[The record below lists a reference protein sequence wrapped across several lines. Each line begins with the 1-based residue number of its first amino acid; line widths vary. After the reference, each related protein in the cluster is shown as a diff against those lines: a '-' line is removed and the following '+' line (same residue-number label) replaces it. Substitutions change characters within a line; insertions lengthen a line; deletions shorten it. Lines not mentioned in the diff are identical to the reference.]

1 MTGQKRLW
9 VTQVALSTLESWYVT
24 WEICRDKRDY
34 EARRRAISCKAYGL
48 VWHDRLLLK
57 GLEVFND

>member
-24 WEICRDKRDY
+24 WEVFRNKGDR
-34 EARRRAISCKAYGL
+34 EVRRRAICCKAHGL
-48 VWHDRLLLK
+48 VWHDRHLVK
-57 GLEVFND
+57 GLEVFNG